1 MHRRG
6 FTLLE
11 LIIVLALVVILA
23 SLAYPSLTA
32 MQRSYRVEGAADGA
46 KAGMLTARAHAI
58 EEGRPY
64 RFAIVPGKGN
74 FRVAPDSPD
83 FWGGGAPPPAT
94 EGTPAPL
101 VLEDTLPKGTFF
113 GDGGQ
118 GQEGDETSLEEGA
131 VSPSMWK
138 PIAIFLPDGS
148 ARSPEGTDD
157 SLHTVEVP
165 VGTEGTR
172 PLVVNLRL
180 LTGTV
185 TVRRA
190 Q

>member
-11 LIIVLALVVILA
+11 MIIVLALIVILA

-32 MQRSYRVEGAADGA
+32 MQRSYRLEGAADGA
-46 KAGMLTARAHAI
+46 RAGMLTARAQAI

-64 RFAIVPGKGN
+64 RFAVVPGKGN

-83 FWGGGAPPPAT
+83 FWGGGAPPTAA
-94 EGTPAPL
+94 EGTAAPL
-101 VLEDTLPKGTFF
+101 VLEDNLPQGTVFS
-113 GDGGQ
+113 DGGQ
-118 GQEGDETSLEEGA
+118 VREGETSLESGA

-138 PIAIFLPDGS
+138 AVAIFLPDGS
-148 ARSPEGTDD
+148 ARVPDGTDD
-157 SLHTVEVP
+157 SFPTVDVP
-165 VGTEGTR
+165 VATEGTR
-172 PLVVNLRL
+172 PLVVTLRL